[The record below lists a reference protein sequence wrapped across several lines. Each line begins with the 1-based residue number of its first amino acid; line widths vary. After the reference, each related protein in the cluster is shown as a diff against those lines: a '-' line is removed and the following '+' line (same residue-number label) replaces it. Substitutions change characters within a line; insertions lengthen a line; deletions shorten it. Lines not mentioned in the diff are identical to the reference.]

1 MIILFDGSYYKEA
14 ERCDLLKGFL
24 TLHSAA
30 GGTGSG
36 LGSFLTEKLADFY
49 PSVSL
54 LNAVVWPY
62 QSGEVIVQNYNAM
75 LTMASLADVAHGI
88 FMLQNDAASL
98 ICQKLLRIPHP
109 SFDAMNEVLATH
121 LASSFLT
128 VDAESGSR
136 SCRTLDPLGEIRERL
151 CQHPVR
157 IPRNLLLLC
166 LFDISCSHD
175 FAVSCIRRSNF

>member
-1 MIILFDGSYYKEA
+1 MQVDFLLTVCNKEA

-24 TLHSAA
+24 TLQSAA

-36 LGSFLTEKLADFY
+36 VGSFLTEKLAEFY
-49 PSVSL
+49 PSMSL

-88 FMLQNDAASL
+88 FMLQNDAASF

-121 LASSFLT
+121 LASSFLPVSST
-128 VDAESGSR
+128 SASR
-136 SCRTLDPLGEIRERL
+136 SQRDLDPLSEICDRL

-157 IPRNLLLLC
+157 VLC
-166 LFDISCSHD
+166 T
-175 FAVSCIRRSNF
+175 ACIKC

>member
-1 MIILFDGSYYKEA
+1 
-14 ERCDLLKGFL
+14 
-24 TLHSAA
+24 
-30 GGTGSG
+30 
-36 LGSFLTEKLADFY
+36 
-49 PSVSL
+49 L

-121 LASSFLT
+121 LASAFLP
-128 VDAESGSR
+128 VDTNAANQPR
-136 SCRTLDPLGEIRERL
+136 RRVDPLGEIRERL

-157 IPRNLLLLC
+157 ISRTLL
-166 LFDISCSHD
+166 
-175 FAVSCIRRSNF
+175 